1 MKRTTSAR
9 KLPGVNPEVRGGLQ
23 IRVITELAELEIL
36 YQEWDRLAVERGR
49 PFCAP
54 AWMLAWLRCVAGPNA
69 LLRAVAV
76 FDDRSLVGI
85 APFVA
90 KRRTDG
96 GGHYRLLGA
105 GTSMRI
111 EPLAKQDQEL
121 AIGRVIGN
129 ALADLDPRPTLVE
142 FEGIPLDSPWPEA
155 IASGWQDKRR
165 PRLYRLQSMPAPT
178 LSVRDQSF
186 DEWFATR
193 RRFFRKKLHRARRK
207 LEEYGA
213 VFRIATQPELES
225 DLGSFARLHHS
236 RWKSRGGSGVLSD
249 GVERM
254 LLDTGRR
261 LIEDGRFRLSLLEIN
276 NAPIAAQVVV
286 VAGGEAAAWLSGFDD
301 SWADLVPSFQT
312 MLAAIEGS
320 FENEDVRFD
329 LGAGGQEYKYLFANG
344 EDTLVWIALVPRS
357 RGSTRVRLELAYRH
371 LRERLSAWLPPKLR
385 AALKHLLRL

>member
-1 MKRTTSAR
+1 
-9 KLPGVNPEVRGGLQ
+9 
-23 IRVITELAELEIL
+23 
-36 YQEWDRLAVERGR
+36 
-49 PFCAP
+49 
-54 AWMLAWLRCVAGPNA
+54 MLAWLRCVAGPNA

-76 FDDRSLVGI
+76 FDDLSLVGI

-111 EPLAKQDQEL
+111 EPLAKQNQDL
-121 AIGRVIGN
+121 DIGRVIGK
-129 ALADLDPRPTLVE
+129 ALAGLDPRPTLVE

-155 IASGWQDKRR
+155 IASGWQDERR

-193 RRFFRKKLHRARRK
+193 RRSFKNKMHRARRK
-207 LEEYGA
+207 FEEYGA
-213 VFRIATQPELES
+213 AFRVATQNELES
-225 DLGSFARLHHS
+225 DLSSFARLHHS

-249 GVERM
+249 EVERM
-254 LLDTGRR
+254 LSNTGKR
-261 LIEDGRFRLSLLEIN
+261 LVEEGRFRLSLLEIN
-276 NAPIAAQVVV
+276 NAPVAAQIVIA
-286 VAGGEAAAWLSGFDD
+286 AGGEAAAWLSGFDE
-301 SWADLVPSFQT
+301 SWADLNPSFQT

-320 FENEDVRFD
+320 FKNEDVRFD
-329 LGAGGQEYKYLFANG
+329 LGAGGQDYKYLFADG

-371 LRERLSAWLPPKLR
+371 LRKRLSARLPPKLR
-385 AALKHLLRL
+385 AALKHLLRP